1 MGPLYQDGFRVRGR
15 IWYLMP
21 LSTIFQLY
29 CGGQFY
35 WWRKSENPEKTTDM
49 PQFTDKLYPIMLYR
63 VLLARVGFELITLL
77 VIGTDCIDIK

>member
-1 MGPLYQDGFRVRGR
+1 MGPLYQDGFRVRER

-49 PQFTDKLYPIMLYR
+49 PQFTDKLYPIMLYG
-63 VLLARVGFELITLL
+63 VLL
-77 VIGTDCIDIK
+77 D

>member
-1 MGPLYQDGFRVRGR
+1 LKNKDGFRVRGR

-49 PQFTDKLYPIMLYR
+49 PQYPDTVDPLKNSTQNIKSTNINNLY
-63 VLLARVGFELITLL
+63 
-77 VIGTDCIDIK
+77 